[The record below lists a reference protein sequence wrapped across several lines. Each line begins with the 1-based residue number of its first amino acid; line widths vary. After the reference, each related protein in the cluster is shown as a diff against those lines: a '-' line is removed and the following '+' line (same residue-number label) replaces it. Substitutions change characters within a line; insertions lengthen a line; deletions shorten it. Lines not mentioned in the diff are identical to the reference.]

1 MPDENRFGN
10 LSDALKKRKD
20 AAKQPDSQTAKQLP
34 TGKAKSKSSDHTKL
48 TVYITK
54 ALHKRLK
61 IGAAELEMELSDIAE
76 EAISEYLDKR
86 LNV

>member
-1 MPDENRFGN
+1 MAKENRFSG
-10 LSDALKKRKD
+10 LGDALKKSRKTS
-20 AAKQPDSQTAKQLP
+20 KRPDVQADKT

-61 IGAAELEMELSDIAE
+61 VGGAHLEMELSDIAE
-76 EAISEYLDKR
+76 EAINEYLDKH
-86 LNV
+86 LDV